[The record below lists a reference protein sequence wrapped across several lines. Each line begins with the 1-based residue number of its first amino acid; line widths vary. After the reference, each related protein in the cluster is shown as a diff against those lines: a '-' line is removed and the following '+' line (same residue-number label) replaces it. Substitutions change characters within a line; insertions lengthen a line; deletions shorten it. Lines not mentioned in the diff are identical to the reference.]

1 MKMPR
6 FTRKETKT
14 MDNRAYYQLYK
25 GYRGPKTED
34 EYEYIIKKLYRQLK
48 KAYTVDEAKAIIDEI
63 YKYRS
68 QKAEMEM
75 NKWQSSV

>member
-1 MKMPR
+1 
-6 FTRKETKT
+6 
-14 MDNRAYYQLYK
+14 MDDKAYYQINK
-25 GYRGPKTED
+25 GYRGPKTND

-48 KAYTVDEAKAIIDEI
+48 KAYTVDEAKAIVDEI

-68 QKAEMEM
+68 QKAEMEL